1 MYAMEIARLIERCKV
16 GEENALDE
24 LYRTYSRRMRSV
36 CRRYVSDEQTVD
48 DLLHDSF
55 VVILTSLDRL
65 RDERRAEPWMMAI
78 TRNVASKYKDHLKQ
92 QRAVP
97 LEEANEVELQPDDSV
112 RDVRGVALSDVMR
125 LIDKLPEGYG
135 KVFRL
140 SVFEG
145 LSHAEIAK
153 MLDIEAHSSSSQ
165 LARAK
170 QMLRKMLQ
178 RYGALLLLLLI
189 APIVMLWHKQ
199 NERIINKETPVSV
212 EQKETSQQ
220 NGQQE
225 EQIKVEQPIR
235 QNLTVKEE
243 SSKYFSSVIDTVV
256 YPDLPFA
263 TVGQDKLVDTVYA
276 PNIQQLPDIHHTT
289 GTHFLDNF
297 AELSSIG
304 KDRQQRWSL
313 KMSYAGGYGSQ
324 DEADRPYSFTETP
337 TVSQTGEQ
345 PSSRTFENWGDYAIY
360 LSELPDDEYEHD
372 SRRHIRRAIVR
383 IALNNA
389 NVPGEDKILRSSHYK
404 MPIMWSLLA
413 KYRIDN
419 RWGIESGLCYSR
431 LISDFEMGE
440 DGSVIHQRQTIR
452 YAGIPVNGICN
463 VYRGRQ
469 LSLYGGVGLMV
480 EVPVYSRLRSD
491 YYVWGQLDATDET
504 SIHAPWQMSTA
515 LSVGLQFSFTP
526 NIGLFAESS
535 LRYYIPTA
543 SSVETYRTEHPF
555 VFTLPVGLRFSW

>member
-1 MYAMEIARLIERCKV
+1 MNTMEIARLIERCKM

-36 CRRYVSDEQTVD
+36 CRRYVSDEQTID

-78 TRNVASKYKDHLKQ
+78 TRNVASKYKDHLRQ
-92 QRAVP
+92 QRVVP
-97 LEEANEVELQPDDSV
+97 LEDADEASLQSDDSV
-112 RDVRGVALSDVMR
+112 RDVRGVALNDVMR

-199 NERIINKETPVSV
+199 NERIINKENQVAV
-212 EQKETSQQ
+212 EQKETSQR

-225 EQIKVEQPIR
+225 EQIKDEQPIR
-235 QNLTVKEE
+235 QNQTIKEE
-243 SSKYFSSVIDTVV
+243 PSKYYVSVTDTVV
-256 YPDLPFA
+256 YSDSLFD
-263 TVGQDKLVDTVYA
+263 TVGLDELADTVYA
-276 PNIQQLPDIHHTT
+276 PNIQQLPDIHHTN
-289 GTHFLDNF
+289 GNHFPDAF

-304 KDRQQRWSL
+304 KDRQQSWSL
-313 KMSYAGGYGSQ
+313 KLSYAGGYGSQ

-337 TVSQTGEQ
+337 MVSQTGEK
-345 PSSRTFENWGDYAIY
+345 PSSLTFENWGDYAIY
-360 LSELPDDEYEHD
+360 LSEQAD
-372 SRRHIRRAIVR
+372 SGSHRRFRSAIVR

-389 NVPGEDKILRSSHYK
+389 NLPGEDKILRTSHHR
-404 MPIMWSLLA
+404 MPITWSLIL
-413 KYRIDN
+413 KHQLCEH
-419 RWGIESGLCYSR
+419 WGVETGLCYSR
-431 LISDFEMGE
+431 LSSEFEMGE
-440 DGSVIHQRQTIR
+440 ERNVISEKQTVNYIGVPMKGIYSLCSNERWSVYGS
-452 YAGIPVNGICN
+452 AGLIVEMPLSATLCTNYYVNG
-463 VYRGRQ
+463 
-469 LSLYGGVGLMV
+469 LSEGID
-480 EVPVYSRLRSD
+480 RKKID
-491 YYVWGQLDATDET
+491 
-504 SIHAPWQMSTA
+504 APWHLSAMSDI
-515 LSVGLQFSFTP
+515 GLQFNITEK
-526 NIGLFAESS
+526 IGLFVQPS
-535 LRYYIPTA
+535 LQYYIPTGGDI
-543 SSVETYRTEHPF
+543 ETYRTEHPF
-555 VFTLPVGLRFSW
+555 VFTLPVGVRITW

>member
-1 MYAMEIARLIERCKV
+1 MEIAQLIERCKM
-16 GEENALDE
+16 GEDSALDE
-24 LYRTYSRRMRSV
+24 LYRTYSRRMKSV
-36 CRRYVSDEQTVD
+36 CRRFVRDEQTVD

-65 RDERRAEPWMMAI
+65 RDERRAESWMMAI

-92 QRAVP
+92 QRVVP
-97 LEEANEVELQPDDSV
+97 LDEADETALQSDDSV
-112 RDVRGVALSDVMR
+112 SDVRGVALSDVMR
-125 LIDKLPEGYG
+125 LIDKLPDGYG

-153 MLDIEAHSSSSQ
+153 MLDIEVHSSSSQ

-178 RYGALLLLLLI
+178 RYVALLLLLLI
-189 APIVMLWHKQ
+189 APIVMFWHKQ
-199 NERIINKETPVSV
+199 NGRIINENQVVV
-212 EQKETSQQ
+212 EQKETSQR
-220 NGQQE
+220 NVQQE
-225 EQIKVEQPIR
+225 EQMKVQQPIR
-235 QNLTVKEE
+235 QNFTVKEE
-243 SSKYFSSVIDTVV
+243 SSNYYVSVIDTVV
-256 YPDLPFA
+256 YPDSTFA
-263 TVGQDKLVDTVYA
+263 TVEQADFADTVYA
-276 PNIQQLPDIHHTT
+276 PSIQQLPDIHHTT
-289 GTHFLDNF
+289 DSHFTDAF

-313 KMSYAGGYGSQ
+313 KLSYAGGYGSQ

-345 PSSRTFENWGDYAIY
+345 PSTLTFENWRDYAIY

-372 SRRHIRRAIVR
+372 SRRHIRKAIVR

-389 NVPGEDKILRSSHYK
+389 SVPGDDKILRSSHHK

-419 RWGIESGLCYSR
+419 RWGIENGLCYSR

-480 EVPVYSRLRSD
+480 EVPVYSRLHSD

-504 SIHAPWQMSTA
+504 IIHAPWQMSTA
-515 LSVGLQFSFTP
+515 LSVGLQFSLTP
-526 NIGLFAESS
+526 NIGLFTESS
-535 LRYYIPTA
+535 LRYYIPA
-543 SSVETYRTEHPF
+543 GSSIETYRTEHPI

>member
-1 MYAMEIARLIERCKV
+1 MEIARLIERCKM
-16 GEENALDE
+16 GEDSALDE

-65 RDERRAEPWMMAI
+65 RDVRRAEPWMMAI

-97 LEEANEVELQPDDSV
+97 LEEVDEVALQSDDSV

-153 MLDIEAHSSSSQ
+153 MLDIEEHSSSSQ

-189 APIVMLWHKQ
+189 VPIVMLWHKQ
-199 NERIINKETPVSV
+199 NERIINNENQVAV

-220 NGQQE
+220 NGQPE
-225 EQIKVEQPIR
+225 ERIKVEQPIR
-235 QNLTVKEE
+235 HNLTIKDEL
-243 SSKYFSSVIDTVV
+243 SKYYESATDTAVYSDSPSVIVEQEE
-256 YPDLPFA
+256 LP
-263 TVGQDKLVDTVYA
+263 DTVYT
-276 PNIQQLPDIHHTT
+276 PNIHQLPDIHHTT
-289 GTHFLDNF
+289 GTHFHDAF
-297 AELSSIG
+297 ADVPSIG

-313 KMSYAGGYGSQ
+313 KLGYAGGYESQ

-337 TVSQTGEQ
+337 MISLTSEQTTTL
-345 PSSRTFENWGDYAIY
+345 TFENWSDYAIY
-360 LSELPDDEYEHD
+360 LSELPEEENEHE
-372 SRRHIRRAIVR
+372 SRRNIKRAIVR

-389 NVPGEDKILRSSHYK
+389 NIPGEDKILRSSHHR
-404 MPIMWSLLA
+404 MPIMWSLSA

-419 RWGIESGLCYSR
+419 HWGVESGLCYSR
-431 LISDFEMGE
+431 LTSDFEMGE
-440 DGSVIHQRQTIR
+440 DGSVIRQRQTIR
-452 YAGIPVNGICN
+452 YAGIPVNCIYN
-463 VYRGRQ
+463 VYNGRQ
-469 LSLYGGVGLMV
+469 LSLYGGAGLMV
-480 EVPVYSRLRSD
+480 ELPVYSRLHSD
-491 YYVWGQLDATDET
+491 YYVIGQLEATDET
-504 SIHAPWQMSTA
+504 GIRAPWQMSTA
-515 LSVGLQFSFTP
+515 LSVGLQFCITS
-526 NIGLFAESS
+526 NIGLFAESN
-535 LRYYIPTA
+535 LRYYIPLG

-555 VFTLPVGLRFSW
+555 VFTLPVGLRFTW